1 MVEAIGSELVYLSP
15 VTEGIKTLVEATQ
28 ELAELVGL
36 PMLFLIF
43 ISKGL
48 LVGKIFPTSVF
59 LPGYVIL
66 VNASV
71 ESAAI
76 IAVVTAIGYVIG
88 QCVVFYGTR
97 RYGESFI
104 TRLPYSAIDPDSPQ
118 FERFDEWFHRW
129 GGISLFT
136 SNFVPWIRGL
146 VTIPAATSSYMF
158 PRYLF
163 YTTSSTVVY
172 HLLYV
177 GIALAGLEILS
188 GIAW

>member
-1 MVEAIGSELVYLSP
+1 MVGVLGSELIYLFP
-15 VTEGIKTLVEATQ
+15 ITEGITTLVETTQ
-28 ELAELVGL
+28 QLAELVGL

-43 ISKGL
+43 ITKGL
-48 LVGKIFPTSVF
+48 LIGKIFPTSVF

-76 IAVVTAIGYVIG
+76 IAIVTAIGYVIG

-97 RYGESFI
+97 RYGQSFI
-104 TRLPYSAIDPDSPQ
+104 TRLPYSAIEPDSPQ

-136 SNFVPWIRGL
+136 SNFVPWVRGL
-146 VTIPAATSSYMF
+146 VTIPAATSSYSF

-163 YTTSSTVVY
+163 YTTSSTVIY
-172 HLLYV
+172 HLVYV
-177 GIALAGLEILS
+177 GLALAGLEIVT
-188 GIAW
+188 GIS

>member
-1 MVEAIGSELVYLSP
+1 MVIPVGGEMMYLSP
-15 VTEGIKTLVEATQ
+15 VTEGITTIVETAQ
-28 ELAELVGL
+28 QLAELVGL

-48 LVGKIFPTSVF
+48 LIGKIFPTSVF

-66 VNASV
+66 INASV
-71 ESAAI
+71 ESAI
-76 IAVVTAIGYVIG
+76 VIAVVTALGYALG

-97 RYGESFI
+97 RYGETFI
-104 TRLPYSAIDPDSPQ
+104 TRLPYSAIDPESPQ

-146 VTIPAATSSYMF
+146 VTIPAATSSYTF

-163 YTTSSTVVY
+163 YTTSSTVIY

-177 GIALAGLEILS
+177 ALALAGLEILT
-188 GIAW
+188 GISS